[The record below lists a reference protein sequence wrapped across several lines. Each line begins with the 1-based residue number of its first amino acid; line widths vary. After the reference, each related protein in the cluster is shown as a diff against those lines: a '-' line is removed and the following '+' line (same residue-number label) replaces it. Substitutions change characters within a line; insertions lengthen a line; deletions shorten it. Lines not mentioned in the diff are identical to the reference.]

1 VTGGRLMLLKLYRN
15 FSQNLKLRH
24 KLIYAYTLL
33 IIVPIIIV
41 GELSYSQSESFL
53 INEAVRSLE
62 SELIQVTDD
71 INYKLDLCRKE
82 SELLLFDR
90 QFNKILHT
98 DYTNDIKKLNEAY
111 IDIIMPKFENLRT
124 MQTDIKVYTANNS
137 LVFGNKNILS
147 IDEIKNNPLYESIF
161 AEKRHIAWLP
171 VTDLAKST
179 SSNYTF
185 YRVRN
190 VDGSENTRS
199 ADNISY
205 EKVLTLSR
213 AVYDNSDSLQAV
225 IDVYLPVSTIDS
237 VLNNIN
243 LPDEGSWAYY
253 GSDGGIITALD
264 SINPD
269 EEQVA
274 DILLS
279 GYEFGTIYS
288 ENKIL
293 VYRKTSLNSGT
304 VILSY
309 PMSYISSR
317 VKVIRNI
324 TRWTAAVSIVIVIL
338 MSYFLSSLITR
349 RLGRLMSKI
358 TRIHDT
364 GEADAT
370 LIIPGNDEIAKIDKM
385 FNIMMSRVNY
395 LKEQHLKSEV
405 SKRVMEMEILQAQI
419 NPHFLY
425 NSLSSIKWALNNPKI
440 EYVDSVIDSLVR
452 FYRLGLSKGREFISV
467 KEELEIVREYVNIQK
482 FTYDAVFE
490 LIYDVN
496 EEVYDYYCIKLIL
509 QPFVENAILH
519 GINQNKK
526 DSYLKIG
533 AYPERGKID
542 FVIEDNGKG
551 FDTAILSTQEDL
563 GDRAAYKGFGIKNAV
578 RRIKLT
584 YKEQCDVCIQSS
596 PGAGTKVIIEIPALT
611 YQEINQLFRQTP

>member
-1 VTGGRLMLLKLYRN
+1 MLLKLYRN

-213 AVYDNSDSLQAV
+213 AVYDNADSLQAV

-452 FYRLGLSKGREFISV
+452 FYRLCLSKGREFISV

>member
-1 VTGGRLMLLKLYRN
+1 MLLKLYRN

-62 SELIQVTDD
+62 SELIQITDD

-213 AVYDNSDSLQAV
+213 AVYDNADSLQAV

>member
-1 VTGGRLMLLKLYRN
+1 MLLKLYRN

>member
-1 VTGGRLMLLKLYRN
+1 MLLKLYRN

-264 SINPD
+264 SINPG

-317 VKVIRNI
+317 VKVIRKI

-452 FYRLGLSKGREFISV
+452 FYRLGLSKGREFSSV
-467 KEELEIVREYVNIQK
+467 KEELEIAREYVNIQK

>member
-1 VTGGRLMLLKLYRN
+1 MLLKLYRN

-24 KLIYAYTLL
+24 KLIYVYTLL

-179 SSNYTF
+179 SSSYTF

-213 AVYDNSDSLQAV
+213 AVYDNADSLQAV

>member
-1 VTGGRLMLLKLYRN
+1 MLLKLYRN

-62 SELIQVTDD
+62 SELIQITDD

>member
-1 VTGGRLMLLKLYRN
+1 MLLKLYRN

-62 SELIQVTDD
+62 SELIQITDD

-317 VKVIRNI
+317 VKVIRKI

>member
-1 VTGGRLMLLKLYRN
+1 MLLKLYRN

-279 GYEFGTIYS
+279 GNEFGTIYS

-317 VKVIRNI
+317 VKVIRKI

>member
-1 VTGGRLMLLKLYRN
+1 MLLKLYRN

-62 SELIQVTDD
+62 SELIQITDD

-279 GYEFGTIYS
+279 GNEFGTIYS

-317 VKVIRNI
+317 VKVIRKI

-452 FYRLGLSKGREFISV
+452 FYRLCLSKGREFISV

>member
-1 VTGGRLMLLKLYRN
+1 MLLKLYRN

-62 SELIQVTDD
+62 SELIQITDD

-213 AVYDNSDSLQAV
+213 AVYDNADSLQAV

-317 VKVIRNI
+317 VKVIRKI

>member
-1 VTGGRLMLLKLYRN
+1 MLLKLYRN

-24 KLIYAYTLL
+24 KLIYVYTLL

-213 AVYDNSDSLQAV
+213 AVYDNADSLQAV

>member
-1 VTGGRLMLLKLYRN
+1 MLLKLYRN

-62 SELIQVTDD
+62 SELIQITDD

-213 AVYDNSDSLQAV
+213 AVYDNADSLQAV

-467 KEELEIVREYVNIQK
+467 KEELEIAREYVNIQK

>member
-62 SELIQVTDD
+62 SELIQITDD

>member
-1 VTGGRLMLLKLYRN
+1 
-15 FSQNLKLRH
+15 
-24 KLIYAYTLL
+24 
-33 IIVPIIIV
+33 
-41 GELSYSQSESFL
+41 
-53 INEAVRSLE
+53 
-62 SELIQVTDD
+62 
-71 INYKLDLCRKE
+71 
-82 SELLLFDR
+82 
-90 QFNKILHT
+90 
-98 DYTNDIKKLNEAY
+98 
-111 IDIIMPKFENLRT
+111 
-124 MQTDIKVYTANNS
+124 
-137 LVFGNKNILS
+137 
-147 IDEIKNNPLYESIF
+147 
-161 AEKRHIAWLP
+161 
-171 VTDLAKST
+171 
-179 SSNYTF
+179 
-185 YRVRN
+185 
-190 VDGSENTRS
+190 
-199 ADNISY
+199 
-205 EKVLTLSR
+205 
-213 AVYDNSDSLQAV
+213 
-225 IDVYLPVSTIDS
+225 
-237 VLNNIN
+237 
-243 LPDEGSWAYY
+243 
-253 GSDGGIITALD
+253 
-264 SINPD
+264 
-269 EEQVA
+269 
-274 DILLS
+274 
-279 GYEFGTIYS
+279 
-288 ENKIL
+288 
-293 VYRKTSLNSGT
+293 
-304 VILSY
+304 
-309 PMSYISSR
+309 
-317 VKVIRNI
+317 
-324 TRWTAAVSIVIVIL
+324 
-338 MSYFLSSLITR
+338 
-349 RLGRLMSKI
+349 MSKI

>member
-1 VTGGRLMLLKLYRN
+1 MLLKLYRN

-279 GYEFGTIYS
+279 GNEFGTIYS